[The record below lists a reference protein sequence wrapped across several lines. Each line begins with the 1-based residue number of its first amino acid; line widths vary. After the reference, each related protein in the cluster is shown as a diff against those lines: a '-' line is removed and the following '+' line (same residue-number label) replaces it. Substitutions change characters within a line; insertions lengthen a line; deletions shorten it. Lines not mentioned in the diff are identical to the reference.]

1 MREKKLRKNEKT
13 QNKIDTFSREKVYVF
28 ADFYNSVR
36 LFWSEKSIF
45 DRFQVREVA
54 DTLRGNF
61 LIVVFARKFT
71 KFSIYNGQISHQKW
85 LIFFKKLVF
94 DGYFDRYK

>member
-1 MREKKLRKNEKT
+1 MKKT

-28 ADFYNSVR
+28 ADFCNSVR

-45 DRFQVREVA
+45 DGFHVREVA

-61 LIVVFARKFT
+61 LIVISVRKFT
-71 KFSIYNGQISHQKW
+71 KFSIYNGQNNRQKW
-85 LIFFKKLVF
+85 LIFFKKPVF
-94 DGYFDRYK
+94 DGYFDRYKYENL